1 MVCAIGSATWK
12 NAITTTEIAG
22 ANSVG
27 PPALSLPGILHPNP
41 VDAHFI
47 VRWVGWATAFVTL
60 PAMSRSVILMAGIAA
75 LQLLFR

>member
-27 PPALSLPGILHPNP
+27 PLALSYLRILRPNP

-75 LQLLFR
+75 IQVLFW